1 MSGAPLPAIGVS
13 EAAMKVPQARV
24 TRGLPAL
31 AVAIV
36 AMIAASTLAPQSGYI
51 LNIVMQA
58 ATYAIGVA
66 GIVVVLGYCGQI
78 SLAQAAFFGLG
89 AYGVGIGAT
98 DFWLPFFVALLLGMA
113 VAGIFGVL
121 LGLAS
126 LRLGG
131 HYLAMVTI
139 SFQQIL
145 TLVLNNWI
153 GLTHGPDGVKSIPR
167 PNPFSRGDHY
177 FALCL
182 VALVVVVWYAWRLKT
197 SRLGRAMQ
205 AVRDNEIA
213 ASTCGIDVFRTKVL
227 AFAISA
233 LLGGLGGGLFAGAF
247 AYISPDQFTFGESI
261 VLLTMALLGGVQSP
275 FGALLGTTLLVLLP
289 EWLRFLRQVYLAV
302 YGAAV
307 ILIMVFLPDGLWGFF
322 AKRLRRATPIRGAA
336 PPLPLLAER
345 GVASMEVALEIKDLK
360 KYFGGLKALD
370 GVDMAVR
377 RGTVHALIGPNG
389 SGKTTFINVTTG
401 LYRPT
406 GGTIALAGRDVTG
419 TAPHERTRLGL
430 SRTFQN
436 IRVFRGMTVL
446 ENVMVGAERPGND
459 IAENPAAVVARALA
473 ALDFVDLRG
482 DANRLVGTLSYG
494 HQRYVEIARAL
505 AGSPHVLLLDE
516 PAAGLNMTEKHEL
529 GLLLRRL
536 KGHGLTIL
544 IVDHDMNLVEQVA
557 DHITVLNFGRRI
569 ADGAPRDVLSNPD
582 VIAAYL
588 GEPRQDAAA

>member
-1 MSGAPLPAIGVS
+1 MSAAAAATLPN
-13 EAAMKVPQARV
+13 VPQAR
-24 TRGLPAL
+24 RWRCLPSLAAAVVAVLAL
-31 AVAIV
+31 
-36 AMIAASTLAPQSGYI
+36 STLAPTQGYVFNV
-51 LNIVMQA
+51 LTQA
-58 ATYAIGVA
+58 VTYAVGVA
-66 GIVVVLGYCGQI
+66 GLVVVLGYCGQI

-89 AYGVGIGAT
+89 AYGLALLTT
-98 DFWLPFFVALLLGMA
+98 DFGIPFFAALLGGVVLA
-113 VAGIFGVL
+113 TLFGVL

-153 GLTHGPDGVKSIPR
+153 GLTHGPDGVKNIPR
-167 PNPFSRGDHY
+167 PAVPGLDLQRGDRY
-177 FALCL
+177 LALCL
-182 VALVVVVWYAWRLKT
+182 VALVCVTWFIWWLKT
-197 SRLGRAMQ
+197 SRLGRSMQ

-227 AFAISA
+227 AFALSA
-233 LLGGLGGGLFAGAF
+233 ALGGLGGGLFAGGF
-247 AYISPDQFTFGESI
+247 AYISPDQFAFGESI

-275 FGALLGTTLLVLLP
+275 FGALLGTTLLVILP
-289 EWLRFLRQVYLAV
+289 EVLRDLKQIYLAV

-307 ILIMVFLPDGLWGFF
+307 ILIMVFLPDGLWGF
-322 AKRLRRATPIRGAA
+322 AARRLRRGAA
-336 PPLPLLAER
+336 PILGAMPPLPLLSR
-345 GVASMEVALEIKDLK
+345 TGTDSTEVALGIEDLAK
-360 KYFGGLKALD
+360 HFGGLKALD
-370 GVDMAVR
+370 GVGLSVR

-389 SGKTTFINVTTG
+389 SGKSTFINVTTG

-406 GGTIALAGRDVTG
+406 AGRITLAGQDVTG
-419 TAPHERTRLGL
+419 TAPHERTRRGL
-430 SRTFQN
+430 ARTFQN
-436 IRVFRGMTVL
+436 IRVFRGLTVL

-459 IAENPAAVVARALA
+459 IAEQPAAVVTRALA
-473 ALDFVDLRG
+473 ALDFVGLRA
-482 DANRLVGTLSYG
+482 DAGRPVGTLSYG

-505 AGSPHVLLLDE
+505 AGNPHVLLLDE

-529 GLLLRRL
+529 GLLLKRL
-536 KGHGLTIL
+536 KGHGLTVL

-569 ADGAPRDVLSNPD
+569 ADGGKREVLSHPD

-588 GEPRQDAAA
+588 GEPRDEAA